1 MKGWGDH
8 SVQSSFCPWTV
19 EGERESASCWDEH
32 LTSPYPS
39 SSHVSNG
46 ETFQMAETSL
56 TISQPAWSVGSLTSL
71 KRNSHEKAAW
81 SKTWKIGRDWK
92 SPFRQ
97 KYHHLTC
104 FWEGS
109 WKAESP
115 WREWRFVFDVPL
127 TLVDIKPICPPP
139 SSFFFFFLNL
149 DSWQCRAV
157 LSRHK
162 APLSALVPVS
172 PPPPWSD
179 SQSHHPLG
187 SHHQSLSSTPWNVN
201 TVSYVAKKKILLLFS
216 KNAFG
221 DRLM

>member
-139 SSFFFFFLNL
+139 SSFFFFFFKPGFLTMQ
-149 DSWQCRAV
+149 SSSEQAQ
-157 LSRHK
+157 SP
-162 APLSALVPVS
+162 PLCSCPRQPPTPMIWLTISPSFGFPPPVS
-172 PPPPWSD
+172 ILYSMECKYCIIR
-179 SQSHHPLG
+179 S
-187 SHHQSLSSTPWNVN
+187 
-201 TVSYVAKKKILLLFS
+201 KKKKYFFCFLKMHLEI
-216 KNAFG
+216 G
-221 DRLM
+221 